1 MSNFKKFALA
11 SVAAGL
17 AITSANAADLLPP
30 PPAAGCRSSRSPAGI
45 SVATSE

>member
-17 AITSANAADLLPP
+17 AITSADAADLLPP
-30 PPAAGCRSSRSPAGI
+30 PPPP
-45 SVATSE
+45 VAVVAFSGWYLRQMM